1 MNLKYLGPVIC
12 CSQLL
17 AEGVNMTRRVRIA
30 ISAGLMTMSVTAV
43 AAAASRTGMEGATS
57 PVGLLTL
64 ALAGIVLT
72 FLVWSDELDR
82 SSARRARAAQRRQR

>member
-1 MNLKYLGPVIC
+1 
-12 CSQLL
+12 
-17 AEGVNMTRRVRIA
+17 MTRRSRIA
-30 ISAGLMTMSVTAV
+30 ISAGFMTMSVTAV
-43 AAAASRTGMEGATS
+43 AAAASRTGVEVGAS

-82 SSARRARAAQRRQR
+82 SSARRARAAQRRKV

>member
-1 MNLKYLGPVIC
+1 M
-12 CSQLL
+12 L
-17 AEGVNMTRRVRIA
+17 AEGVKMTRRGRIA
-30 ISAGLMTMSVTAV
+30 ISAGFMAMSVTAV
-43 AAAASRTGMEGATS
+43 AVAASRTGVEAGVS

-82 SSARRARAAQRRQR
+82 SSVKRSRAAQRRER